1 MVLFLTMNNLKDKK
15 IILGVAGGIAAYKT
29 CELIRLLVKNGAE
42 VRVVMT
48 ESAKEF
54 ITPLTLETL
63 SKSKVSTTTFE
74 KQRVENIEHISLA
87 NWGDCILIA
96 PATANIIAKI
106 AHGLAD
112 DLLSTVCLAVPA
124 STPML
129 IAPAMNIMM
138 WLNQATQDNIQILKL
153 RKNIRIFGPGEGV
166 LACGVIG
173 AGRMLEPPE
182 LAAMTAKIFVEPLLC
197 KKKIIV
203 TAGPT
208 RERID
213 PVRYIS
219 NDSSG
224 KMGYAIAEAAS
235 NFGAEVILI
244 SGPTELAAPRNVKK
258 IDVVT
263 AEEMY
268 TTVMA
273 NIEECDIFVAAAAVA
288 DYRVEQANAQKIKKT
303 EGNQNI
309 TLSLVRNPDILA
321 NVTSLENPPLTVG
334 FAAETENVVANAKQ
348 KLAIKK
354 IDIIAAN
361 LVGDGVGFNNDQNAL
376 TILTRFGKAF
386 ELPKQSKSSLAY
398 ELMRIVM
405 NLLNKKSHI

>member
-1 MVLFLTMNNLKDKK
+1 MNNLKDKK